1 GLDLLDYIYVDGK
14 STSCVAFIL
23 EMYKEAGHFGDLA
36 DKIQVTEFTVN
47 KRRLNFCNDKD
58 SVKLSFLNFFKNNLS
73 RLPIWCND
81 GDSVKLSFCQI
92 TGKYRMKLPGYNTI
106 EPYSH
111 MAENFPSMPPD
122 YFIPKYC

>member
-1 GLDLLDYIYVDGK
+1 
-14 STSCVAFIL
+14 
-23 EMYKEAGHFGDLA
+23 MYKEAGHFGDLA

-47 KRRLNFCNDKD
+47 KRRLNFFKNNLSRLPIWCNDGD

-81 GDSVKLSFCQI
+81 GDSVKLPFCQI

-122 YFIPKYC
+122 YFRPKYC